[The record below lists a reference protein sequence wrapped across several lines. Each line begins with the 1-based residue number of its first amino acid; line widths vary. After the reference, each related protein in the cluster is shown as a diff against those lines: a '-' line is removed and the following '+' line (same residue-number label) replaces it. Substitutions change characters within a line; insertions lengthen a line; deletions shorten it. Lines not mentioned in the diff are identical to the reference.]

1 MIFKSLY
8 PRLVLVLAV
17 VTLGLFVIL
26 TVVNAY
32 YFKITIGKLMTEL
45 QTERINRLFVKLDQH
60 FVTNASSASVAAYID
75 SIYFEYNLEV
85 YGPQGQRLASHF
97 PAILNE
103 AGQDKTAFNTFAQTY
118 RNPQKANFARGEK
131 RFAARH

>member
-32 YFKITIGKLMTEL
+32 YFKITIGKLMTDL
-45 QTERINRLFVKLDQH
+45 QAERLNRLFVKLDQR
-60 FVTNASSASVAAYID
+60 FAAGASSANVAAYID

-85 YGPQGQRLASHF
+85 YNPQGQRLASHV
-97 PAILNE
+97 PAMLNE
-103 AGQDKTAFNTFAQTY
+103 TGQDKTGFNTFAQTY
-118 RNPQKANFARGEK
+118 RNPNTAS
-131 RFAARH
+131 